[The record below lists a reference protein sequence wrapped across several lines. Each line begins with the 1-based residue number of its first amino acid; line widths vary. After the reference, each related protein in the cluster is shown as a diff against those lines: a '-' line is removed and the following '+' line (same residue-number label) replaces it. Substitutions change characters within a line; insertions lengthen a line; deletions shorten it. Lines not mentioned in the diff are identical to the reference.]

1 MRKYLL
7 IILAVLSIFACNPRH
22 KKKKTKSGPI
32 NRFMTYHNTLFNSKE
47 SLAAE
52 MESRDKAH
60 VDNFYDPY
68 ISVYTTED
76 VTAEPTSFSSGPG
89 GSNADFDAP
98 MSPIRGMSRSQSANS
113 ASLSGVDNGK
123 LSSIGGGSGASGNSG
138 NANRKGAT
146 TLQITE
152 AKATKAIT
160 KYSVLVNGVEKN
172 KKIFDAYILL
182 AKARMYQGKYLES
195 LDALNYLFNTM
206 SKDKR
211 LPLASVY
218 KAANYTKL
226 KEYYR
231 ADEVFK
237 DLEEN
242 PKIKLKKEHLKVL
255 KVYQAD
261 NFLKWG
267 KKELAAE
274 VLEDAF
280 TYNKERKTK
289 SRIAFLRGQI
299 LSNLNRKD
307 EARESFAAAYKY
319 ANSYEF
325 EVKSQIEI
333 AKTFDGKADSYEEAM
348 AYLAK
353 IAKKGTYAS
362 RKNEL
367 YYASGLV
374 ATSAAKDSIAD
385 SFFRKAL
392 KEKQS
397 DPQIRGLTYSEIAKK
412 YFSKDDYLTAGVYY
426 DSALAVMTYLP
437 EKERLT
443 SLTANIKKLSKN
455 YYVIKKND
463 SILSLAK
470 MSPEAQREYF
480 TKYIDKIKAKEAAA
494 ELEQRRAD
502 RSKGFDNADYNANS
516 IFANN
521 SSDANSFQNFGITGG
536 STFYF
541 ANANNIPRGESS
553 FKQTWGNRTLSDNWR
568 YSAKTTTIEELK
580 NEALG
585 LANAP
590 DPRRLE
596 PEFYMEKIPTSL
608 EELGRLKKDRDT
620 ASLGMGRMYE
630 SFFGNTKLATKTLF
644 DLVENKPDEETD
656 LQALYNIFVFNY
668 EKNPAEAEKAK
679 QLILEKYPYTS
690 YAEYVKNPKNK
701 DFNKSTADVE
711 KLYADAYKLYET
723 EKFTESSA
731 IIDKAIADNPK
742 DALVPKFYLLNAY
755 NAGKNA
761 GKEIMILQLEQ
772 IVLNYAK
779 TPEGIKA
786 KELLKYLKSD
796 AKLELTDD
804 SGNVVSQKPQPQPT
818 TKDEATVLKRELNQ
832 NEGRNT
838 ELPMPSGPGIPGQA
852 DSQVL
857 QQVPSETIETM
868 KRKK

>member
-7 IILAVLSIFACNPRH
+7 IILAVVSVLACNPRK
-22 KKKKTKSGPI
+22 KKKKTKSGPV

-47 SLAAE
+47 ALNAE
-52 MESRDKAH
+52 MENRDKAH

-76 VTAEPTSFSSGPG
+76 VVVEPNSFSSGNNDSG
-89 GSNADFDAP
+89 AP
-98 MSPIRGMSRSQSANS
+98 MGIGGRSSRSANT
-113 ASLSGVDNGK
+113 ASFNN
-123 LSSIGGGSGASGNSG
+123 SSIGTMAASSGNNG
-138 NANRKGAT
+138 NKKGAT
-146 TLQITE
+146 ILQITE
-152 AKATKAIT
+152 AKAIKAIT

-195 LDALNYLFNTM
+195 LDALSYLFNTM
-206 SKDKR
+206 DKDKR
-211 LPLASVY
+211 IPLAHIY

-242 PKIKLKKEHLKVL
+242 PKIKLKKEHLRIL

-274 VLEDAF
+274 VLEEAF

-299 LSNLNRKD
+299 LSSLNKKE

-333 AKTFDGKADSYEEAM
+333 AKTFDNKTDSYEKAI
-348 AYLAK
+348 AYIAN

-367 YYASGLV
+367 YYASGLI
-374 ATSAAKDSIAD
+374 ATSATKDSIAD

-412 YFSKDDYLTAGVYY
+412 YFSKDDYLTAGIYY
-426 DSALAVMTYLP
+426 DSALAVMSYQP

-455 YYVIKKND
+455 YYIVKKND
-463 SILSLAK
+463 SILNLAK
-470 MSPEAQREYF
+470 MSPDQQREYF
-480 TKYIDKIKAKEAAA
+480 AKHIEKIKAKEAAE
-494 ELEQRRAD
+494 ELEKRRAE
-502 RSKGFDNADYNANS
+502 RNKGFDNSDYNANS
-516 IFANN
+516 IFAGN
-521 SSDANSFQNFGITGG
+521 STDANSFQNFGITGG

-541 ANANNIPRGESS
+541 ANSNNIPRGESS
-553 FKQTWGNRTLSDNWR
+553 FKQTWGNRTLADNWR
-568 YSAKTTTIEELK
+568 YSAKSSTIEELK

-596 PEFYMEKIPTSL
+596 PEFYIEKIPTSAG
-608 EELGRLKKDRDT
+608 ELGKLKKDRDT
-620 ASLGMGRMYE
+620 ASLGMGTMYE
-630 SFFGNTKLATKTLF
+630 NYFGNTKLATKTLF
-644 DLVENKPDEETD
+644 DLVDAKPDEDTD

-668 EKNPAEAEKAK
+668 EKNPVEAEKAK
-679 QLILEKYPYTS
+679 ALILEKYPYTS
-690 YAEYVKNPKNK
+690 YAEFVKNPKSK

-723 EKFTESSA
+723 EKFKESSEM
-731 IIDKAIADNPK
+731 IDKAIVDHPK

-755 NAGKNA
+755 NAGKTA

-796 AKLELTDD
+796 VKLELTDE
-804 SGNVVSQKPQPQPT
+804 SGNAISQKPPRQMSV
-818 TKDEATVLKRELNQ
+818 DEEKAKQLKQELDASEGGKASGPAIPGMPDTMSSQQQNQ
-832 NEGRNT
+832 N
-838 ELPMPSGPGIPGQA
+838 
-852 DSQVL
+852 
-857 QQVPSETIETM
+857 QQR
-868 KRKK
+868 KRK

>member
-7 IILAVLSIFACNPRH
+7 IIIAVLSVLACNPRS
-22 KKKKTKSGPI
+22 KKKRTKSGPV
-32 NRFMTYHNTLFNSKE
+32 NRFLTFHNTLFNSKE
-47 SLAAE
+47 SFLAE
-52 MESRDKAH
+52 MQNRDKAH

-68 ISVYTTED
+68 IAVFTTED
-76 VTAEPTSFSSGPG
+76 NLQDLQTTTAGNGMNDAGAPPPLRGGSRG
-89 GSNADFDAP
+89 GSNINDVSN
-98 MSPIRGMSRSQSANS
+98 MSPN
-113 ASLSGVDNGK
+113 K
-123 LSSIGGGSGASGNSG
+123 KGAS
-138 NANRKGAT
+138 

-152 AKATKAIT
+152 AKALKAIS
-160 KYSVLVNGVEKN
+160 KYGVLVNGVEKN

-195 LDALNYLFNTM
+195 MDALGYIFNTM
-206 SKDKR
+206 GKDKR
-211 LPLASVY
+211 VPLARIYQGV
-218 KAANYTKL
+218 NYTKL

-231 ADEVFK
+231 ADEVFREL
-237 DLEEN
+237 DEDD
-242 PKIKLKKEHLKVL
+242 KLKKKYRSLL
-255 KVYQAD
+255 TIYQAD

-280 TYNKERKTK
+280 KYNKERKTR

-299 LSNLNRKD
+299 LSGLGRKD

-319 ANSYEF
+319 ANNYEF

-333 AKTFDGKADSYEEAM
+333 AKTFDGKKDSYEEAM
-348 AYLAK
+348 AYLEK

-367 YYASGLV
+367 YYASGLI
-374 ATSAAKDSIAD
+374 ATSATKDSIAD

-397 DPQIRGLTYSEIAKK
+397 DPQIRGLTYAELAKK
-412 YFSKDDYLTAGVYY
+412 YFAKDDYLTAGVYY
-426 DSALAVMTYLP
+426 DSALAVMTYKP
-437 EKERLT
+437 EVERLT

-455 YYVIKKND
+455 YYLIRKND
-463 SILSLAK
+463 SILALTK
-470 MSPEAQREYF
+470 MSDDQRRTYFAQ
-480 TKYIDKIKAKEAAA
+480 YIDKIKQKEAAA
-494 ELEQRRAD
+494 ELEKKRAE
-502 RSKGFDNADYNANS
+502 RSKGFDNSDYSANS

-521 SSDANSFQNFGITGG
+521 SSDSGSFQNFGITGG

-541 ANANNIPRGESS
+541 ANENNIPRGENA
-553 FKQTWGNRTLSDNWR
+553 FRQTWGSRTLQDNWR
-568 YSAKTTTIEELK
+568 YSARTASIEDMK

-596 PEFYMEKIPTSL
+596 PEFYIEKIPTSPA
-608 EELGRLKKDRDT
+608 ELQQLKKDRDT
-620 ASLGMGRMYE
+620 ASLGMGTMYE
-630 SFFGNTKLATKTLF
+630 NFFGNTKLATKTLF

-679 QLILEKYPYTS
+679 KLILGRYPYTS
-690 YAEYVKNPKNK
+690 YAEFVKNPKSK
-701 DFNKSTADVE
+701 EFNKSTADVE
-711 KLYADAYKLYET
+711 KIYADAYKLYET
-723 EKFTESSA
+723 EKYPESSA
-731 IIDKAIADNPK
+731 MIEKAIADHPA

-755 NAGKNA
+755 NAGKTA

-772 IVLNYAK
+772 IVLNYGK
-779 TPEGIKA
+779 TPEGKKA

-796 AKLELTDD
+796 VKLEMTDEN
-804 SGNVVSQKPQPQPT
+804 GNAVTEQTPALSAPEDLKSQEQ
-818 TKDEATVLKRELNQ
+818 RESEMKEREQ
-832 NEGRNT
+832 NMNA
-838 ELPMPSGPGIPGQA
+838 PSAPRGPGRPESTQFPA
-852 DSQVL
+852 SSTPVEARR
-857 QQVPSETIETM
+857 S
-868 KRKK
+868 KN

>member
-7 IILAVLSIFACNPRH
+7 IILAIVSILACNPRK
-22 KKKKTKSGPI
+22 KKKKTKSGPV
-32 NRFMTYHNTLFNSKE
+32 NRFMTYHNTLFNSNE
-47 SLAAE
+47 ALVAE
-52 MESRDKAH
+52 LESRDKSH

-76 VTAEPTSFSSGPG
+76 ELVNPQTATSGNQNNSDDS
-89 GSNADFDAP
+89 DAP
-98 MSPIRGMSRSQSANS
+98 MGIRGGR
-113 ASLSGVDNGK
+113 GGDGK
-123 LSSIGGGSGASGNSG
+123 LANINASGG
-138 NANRKGAT
+138 TKGAT
-146 TLQITE
+146 ILQITE
-152 AKATKAIT
+152 AKAIKAIT

-182 AKARMYQGKYLES
+182 AKARMYQGKHLES
-195 LDALNYLFNTM
+195 LDALGYLFNTM
-206 SKDKR
+206 DKDKR
-211 LPLASVY
+211 LPLAY
-218 KAANYTKL
+218 IYRAANYTKL
-226 KEYYR
+226 REYYR
-231 ADEVFK
+231 ADEIFK

-242 PKIKLKKEHLKVL
+242 QKIKLKKEHLRIL

-274 VLEDAF
+274 VLEEAF
-280 TYNKERKTK
+280 TYNKNRKTK
-289 SRIAFLRGQI
+289 SRIAYLRGQI
-299 LSNLNRKD
+299 LAGLNKKED
-307 EARESFAAAYKY
+307 ARESFAAAYKY

-367 YYASGLV
+367 YYASGIV
-374 ATSAAKDSIAD
+374 ATSAEKDSIAD

-412 YFSKDDYLTAGVYY
+412 YFAKDDYLTAGVYY
-426 DSALAVMTYLP
+426 DSALVVMTYKP

-455 YYVIKKND
+455 YYIVKKND
-463 SILSLAK
+463 SILNLAK
-470 MSPEAQREYF
+470 MSDGEQRDYF
-480 TKYIDKIKAKEAAA
+480 AKYIDKIKAKEAVE
-494 ELEQRRAD
+494 ELEKKKAD

-541 ANANNIPRGESS
+541 ANTNNIPRGENA
-553 FKQTWGNRTLSDNWR
+553 FRQTWGNRTLMDNWR
-568 YSAKTTTIEELK
+568 YSARTTTVEEMK

-596 PEFYMEKIPTSL
+596 PEFYMEQIPTSKV
-608 EELGRLKKDRDT
+608 ELAKLKKDRDT

-656 LQALYNIFVFNY
+656 LMALYNIFVFNY
-668 EKNPAEAEKAK
+668 EKNPTEAEKAK

-690 YAEYVKNPKNK
+690 YAEFVKNPKSK

-723 EKFTESSA
+723 EKFSESSA
-731 IIDKAIADNPK
+731 MIDKAIADNPK

-755 NAGKNA
+755 NSGKNA

-796 AKLELTDD
+796 VKLELTDET
-804 SGNVVSQKPQPQPT
+804 GNAISNTPQPATPIN
-818 TKDEATVLKRELNQ
+818 DEETRMKQEIMMKEA
-832 NEGRNT
+832 GSIS
-838 ELPMPSGPGIPGQA
+838 PSSGPGIPGGS
-852 DSQVL
+852 D
-857 QQVPSETIETM
+857 QQTEQTQQ
-868 KRKK
+868 RKARTKK